1 MHVPVLIQEILEC
14 LNPQPGQKFIDA
26 TINGGGHARAILE
39 RIMPGGKLLGIEWD
53 SELLNRLKFQIQ
65 NSRFKDNV
73 VLVNDNYANLEEI
86 AEKQGFTEIDGI
98 IFDLG
103 MSRWHLEEAGR
114 GFTFLKNEPLDMRY
128 HGDNSGRMYTNNVT
142 DAGELTAY
150 GIVNKFSYSELV
162 KILKEYGEEKFAK
175 SIAAAIVEARKEGP
189 VTSTFQLVEII
200 KNSVPFWYRR
210 RRIHFAT
217 KTFQAIRIAVNN
229 ELTNLKLGLRKAV
242 GLLKVGG
249 RIAVISFHSLEDRIV
264 KNFLKE
270 VSKEGRFNILTKK
283 PIRAG
288 LAEVSANP
296 GARSA
301 KLRVAER
308 KV

>member
-150 GIVNKFSYSELV
+150 GIVNKFSYNELV